1 MKKNTKNRI
10 KITVDKIPTL
20 KPSTKRALLA
30 VGGILPSYFLFKYMT
45 IKKPYKKVN
54 GLYVRTLNI
63 HSKGIILLT
72 TIQAKEINNLL
83 IAKKA
88 IDEEIKK
95 IKKSKST
102 IKP

>member
-10 KITVDKIPTL
+10 KITVDKTPTL
-20 KPSTKRALLA
+20 KTSTKRALLIG
-30 VGGILPSYFLFKYMT
+30 GGIIQSHFLFKYMT

-54 GLYVRTLNI
+54 GLYVRAL
-63 HSKGIILLT
+63 HSNLKGIILLT